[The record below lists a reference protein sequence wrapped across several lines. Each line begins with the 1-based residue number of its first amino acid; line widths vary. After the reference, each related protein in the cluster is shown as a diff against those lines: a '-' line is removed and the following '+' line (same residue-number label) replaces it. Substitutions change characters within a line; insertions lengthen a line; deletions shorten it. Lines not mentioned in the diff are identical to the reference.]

1 MQPDAPRPTRSSGV
15 PRRPA
20 VPGRPG
26 AVPGAS
32 KSDAAAKPK
41 PTTAPKISKADAAK
55 STAAKGAAPKGA
67 VPKGAVPRGNAAKG
81 TATTGS
87 KASASKPAKGGAAS
101 AKATTSA
108 KGSTSA
114 SASKTSRPARGGNG
128 STRPPRARSKA
139 RSGGAASTDRAGW
152 LSGIRFSGFS
162 LIMMGVLVLAV
173 VVLAPTIAA
182 FAQQRQQIAEL
193 RAAVSAQEAEVQRLR
208 DGRERW
214 NDETFIMTQA
224 RERLYYVMPGEVSYL
239 VIDDRSEAAKADAT
253 AAVSAEVTE
262 SKGDWMRTL
271 LDSVMT
277 AGLAP
282 APTDPTDAPVETPAD
297 APVGAPAEGSG
308 R

>member
-1 MQPDAPRPTRSSGV
+1 MHPDAPRPPRSSGNL
-15 PRRPA
+15 RGGSKPA
-20 VPGRPG
+20 P
-26 AVPGAS
+26 
-32 KSDAAAKPK
+32 AAAKP
-41 PTTAPKISKADAAK
+41 APAAAK
-55 STAAKGAAPKGA
+55 PDPSAAKPDSARAG
-67 VPKGAVPRGNAAKG
+67 RGSASSRTGRGGSAAKPSTGRG
-81 TATTGS
+81 T
-87 KASASKPAKGGAAS
+87 PAD
-101 AKATTSA
+101 
-108 KGSTSA
+108 
-114 SASKTSRPARGGNG
+114 
-128 STRPPRARSKA
+128 RS
-139 RSGGAASTDRAGW
+139 GW

-193 RAAVSAQEAEVQRLR
+193 RAAVSQQEDEVQRLR
-208 DGRERW
+208 DERERW
-214 NDETFIMTQA
+214 NDETFIVTQA

-239 VIDDRSEAAKADAT
+239 VIDDRTEAAKADAA

-282 APTDPTDAPVETPAD
+282 ASTTPAPT
-297 APVGAPAEGSG
+297 APAEVPAGAPAEESD

>member
-1 MQPDAPRPTRSSGV
+1 MHPDAPRPPRSSGN
-15 PRRPA
+15 PRSGSKPA
-20 VPGRPG
+20 PSSTKPGSKGGLRG
-26 AVPGAS
+26 SAS
-32 KSDAAAKPK
+32 SRGGRSGKAAKPSTGG
-41 PTTAPKISKADAAK
+41 TTPAD
-55 STAAKGAAPKGA
+55 
-67 VPKGAVPRGNAAKG
+67 
-81 TATTGS
+81 
-87 KASASKPAKGGAAS
+87 
-101 AKATTSA
+101 
-108 KGSTSA
+108 
-114 SASKTSRPARGGNG
+114 
-128 STRPPRARSKA
+128 RS
-139 RSGGAASTDRAGW
+139 GW

-193 RAAVSAQEAEVQRLR
+193 RAAVSQQEDEVQRLR
-208 DGRERW
+208 DERERW

-239 VIDDRSEAAKADAT
+239 VIDDRTEAAKADAT

-282 APTDPTDAPVETPAD
+282 APTAPAEVPA
-297 APVGAPAEGSG
+297 GAPAGVG
-308 R
+308 DR

>member
-1 MQPDAPRPTRSSGV
+1 MHPDAPRPPRSSGN
-15 PRRPA
+15 PRGGCGLRP
-20 VPGRPG
+20 
-26 AVPGAS
+26 
-32 KSDAAAKPK
+32 AAAKP
-41 PTTAPKISKADAAK
+41 DAARAGRG
-55 STAAKGAAPKGA
+55 SASSRTGRGGSAAKPSTG
-67 VPKGAVPRGNAAKG
+67 RG
-81 TATTGS
+81 T
-87 KASASKPAKGGAAS
+87 PAD
-101 AKATTSA
+101 
-108 KGSTSA
+108 
-114 SASKTSRPARGGNG
+114 
-128 STRPPRARSKA
+128 RS
-139 RSGGAASTDRAGW
+139 GW

-193 RAAVSAQEAEVQRLR
+193 RAAVSQQEDEVQRLR
-208 DGRERW
+208 DERERW
-214 NDETFIMTQA
+214 NDETFIVTQA

-239 VIDDRSEAAKADAT
+239 VIDDRTEAAKADAA

-282 APTDPTDAPVETPAD
+282 ASTTPAPT
-297 APVGAPAEGSG
+297 APAEVPAGAPAEESD

>member
-1 MQPDAPRPTRSSGV
+1 MHPDAPRPSRSSG
-15 PRRPA
+15 
-20 VPGRPG
+20 
-26 AVPGAS
+26 S
-32 KSDAAAKPK
+32 
-41 PTTAPKISKADAAK
+41 
-55 STAAKGAAPKGA
+55 
-67 VPKGAVPRGNAAKG
+67 PRGGSKPAPSSTKP
-81 TATTGS
+81 GS
-87 KASASKPAKGGAAS
+87 KAGLRGSASS
-101 AKATTSA
+101 
-108 KGSTSA
+108 
-114 SASKTSRPARGGNG
+114 RGG
-128 STRPPRARSKA
+128 
-139 RSGGAASTDRAGW
+139 RSGKAPKPSTGGTTPADRSGW

-193 RAAVSAQEAEVQRLR
+193 RAAVSQQEDEVQRLR
-208 DGRERW
+208 DERERW
-214 NDETFIMTQA
+214 NNETFIMTQA

-239 VIDDRSEAAKADAT
+239 VIDDRTEAAKADAT

-282 APTDPTDAPVETPAD
+282 APTAPAEVPAEVPT
-297 APVGAPAEGSG
+297 GAPAGVGE

>member
-1 MQPDAPRPTRSSGV
+1 MHPDAPRPPRSSGT
-15 PRRPA
+15 PRGGSKPA
-20 VPGRPG
+20 PSSAKAAPSSAKPDAGRSVRG
-26 AVPGAS
+26 STSSRQARGGS
-32 KSDAAAKPK
+32 AAKPSTGGGT
-41 PTTAPKISKADAAK
+41 PAD
-55 STAAKGAAPKGA
+55 
-67 VPKGAVPRGNAAKG
+67 
-81 TATTGS
+81 
-87 KASASKPAKGGAAS
+87 
-101 AKATTSA
+101 
-108 KGSTSA
+108 
-114 SASKTSRPARGGNG
+114 
-128 STRPPRARSKA
+128 RS
-139 RSGGAASTDRAGW
+139 GW

-193 RAAVSAQEAEVQRLR
+193 RAAVSQQEDEVQRLR
-208 DGRERW
+208 DERERW
-214 NDETFIMTQA
+214 NDETFIVTQA

-239 VIDDRSEAAKADAT
+239 VIDDRTEAAKADAA

-282 APTDPTDAPVETPAD
+282 APTAPAEVPA
-297 APVGAPAEGSG
+297 GAPAEEGD